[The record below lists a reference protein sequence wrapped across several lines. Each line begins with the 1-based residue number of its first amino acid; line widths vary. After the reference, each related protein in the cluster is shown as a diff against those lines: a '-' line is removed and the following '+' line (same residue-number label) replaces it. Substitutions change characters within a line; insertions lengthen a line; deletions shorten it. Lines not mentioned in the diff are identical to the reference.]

1 MLARGILYWRVYTSI
16 HILLLK
22 VAVVIN
28 TKIYKSVYELA
39 EKLMKAA
46 AKDDRASFEA
56 LYAELEVICTENEDT
71 DKDHPEQWETLAD
84 FTEELDDALAIYEKA
99 LKKAVAANSKDHLS
113 SIGFSMATLQVE
125 LGQTDAAMQSL
136 QNAQVSA
143 NKIEDKEL
151 KAEIDEL
158 LEKLTTG

>member
-1 MLARGILYWRVYTSI
+1 M
-16 HILLLK
+16 
-22 VAVVIN
+22 IN
-28 TKIYKSVYELA
+28 TKIYKAVYELA

-56 LYAELEVICTENEDT
+56 LYSELQAICTEHENS

-84 FTEELDDALAIYEKA
+84 FTEELEDALALYEKA
-99 LKKAVAANSKDHLS
+99 LAKAIAMDSKDHMS

-125 LGQTDAAMQSL
+125 QGQTDAAIKSL
-136 QNAQVSA
+136 QQAKVSA
-143 NKIEDKEL
+143 NRIEDNEL

-158 LEKLTTG
+158 LEKLTAG

>member
-1 MLARGILYWRVYTSI
+1 M
-16 HILLLK
+16 
-22 VAVVIN
+22 IN

-158 LEKLTTG
+158 LEKLTAG